1 MTDDLERLEE
11 AAGQLLILYPRLTE
25 ALAKDQGNTDGRSG
39 GSVVPSI
46 PVNPDVLDS
55 IRDLATAIPQTDAAM
70 RTALRFDRD
79 EITPTRPVKDCLT
92 YADALWRRLHAHE
105 ELKDQATD
113 YARKMRSWLRTARL
127 ALGLATHPA
136 DIGHHCP
143 FCDGDLQLC
152 GDEAQLHEPD
162 DIEAITWARGDLI
175 YCPKCQREWP
185 APLWD
190 TLGKLIEAEAERRK
204 KAEAEAAEEDLED
217 DDLEQTA

>member
-46 PVNPDVLDS
+46 PVNPDVLES
-55 IRDLATAIPQTDAAM
+55 IRDLAAAIPNTDAEM
-70 RTALRFDRD
+70 RAALQFNREEPVARRSP
-79 EITPTRPVKDCLT
+79 EACITF
-92 YADALWRRLHAHE
+92 ADALWRRLHAHP
-105 ELKDQATD
+105 ELRDQATE
-113 YARKMRSWLRTARL
+113 YARTVRGWLRTARL
-127 ALGLATHPA
+127 ALGLATHPKE
-136 DIGHHCP
+136 IGHPCP
-143 FCDGDLQLC
+143 FCDGPLNLC
-152 GDEAQLHEPD
+152 GDEAELHEPD

-190 TLGKLIEAEAERRK
+190 TLGKLIEAEAKR
-204 KAEAEAAEEDLED
+204 KAEAEAEADLED